1 MMTDEKNLGKNED
14 FADENQEVKVNTEE
28 NATNEKS
35 EIQNDKVQNDVV
47 EEKPANE
54 SGQAGSAG
62 NDGDNGEK
70 MSREEE
76 LLVQKDKEIN
86 ELKEYLQ
93 RLAAEFDNY
102 KKRTRREKEKIYASS
117 VADVVSAF
125 LPVVDNIERALQA
138 SEGSLESI
146 REGVVMIH
154 RQMMDVLAKL
164 GVKPIEAKGK
174 KFNPDFHEAIA
185 HIEDES
191 YGENEIV
198 EEFVKGYIYNDET
211 VIRHSVVKVAN

>member
-1 MMTDEKNLGKNED
+1 MTDDVNMDRSEDMAKETGTDTNTEEKNETVNGEEKNDSAAGKAEENSKKDENGGN
-14 FADENQEVKVNTEE
+14 ADENK
-28 NATNEKS
+28 KM
-35 EIQNDKVQNDVV
+35 
-47 EEKPANE
+47 
-54 SGQAGSAG
+54 
-62 NDGDNGEK
+62 NGEDPI
-70 MSREEE
+70 
-76 LLVQKDKEIN
+76 VQKDKEIN
-86 ELKEYLQ
+86 ELKEYIK

-102 KKRTRREKEKIYASS
+102 KKRTRKEKEKIYASS
-117 VADVVSAF
+117 VADVVSSF

-138 SEGSLESI
+138 SEGSTESI

-154 RQMMDVLAKL
+154 RQMMDILANL

-185 HIEDES
+185 HIEDEN

-198 EEFVKGYIYNDET
+198 EEFLKGYIYNDEI

>member
-1 MMTDEKNLGKNED
+1 MMTDDVNMDRSEDMAKETGTDTNTEEKNETVNGEEKNDSAAGKAEENSKKDENGGN
-14 FADENQEVKVNTEE
+14 ADENK
-28 NATNEKS
+28 KM
-35 EIQNDKVQNDVV
+35 
-47 EEKPANE
+47 
-54 SGQAGSAG
+54 
-62 NDGDNGEK
+62 NGEDPI
-70 MSREEE
+70 
-76 LLVQKDKEIN
+76 VQKDKEIN
-86 ELKEYLQ
+86 ELKEYIK

-102 KKRTRREKEKIYASS
+102 KKRTRKEKEKIYASS
-117 VADVVSAF
+117 VADVVSSF

-138 SEGSLESI
+138 SEGSTESI

-154 RQMMDVLAKL
+154 RQMMDILANL

-185 HIEDES
+185 HIEDEN

-198 EEFVKGYIYNDET
+198 EEFLKGYIYNDEI